1 MYDHVVKDY
10 AIFHLA
16 VFSFVTS
23 VNRFMLKVENDR
35 IRSKISVL
43 DKNKL
48 IQQSLYYIEI

>member
-16 VFSFVTS
+16 IFSFVTS
-23 VNRFMLKVENDR
+23 INRFMLKVENDR

-43 DKNKL
+43 DKK
-48 IQQSLYYIEI
+48 